1 MFSFNH
7 SKISHLFLGENF
19 IVIVA
24 GANLLL
30 NSSDL
35 KRAAH
40 VIAEAKVMVCQLEI
54 TPAISLEALKMAHTN
69 GGNLIIQ
76 INCLLHSTNGFSNIL
91 LM

>member
-1 MFSFNH
+1 MFSFSH
-7 SKISHLFLGENF
+7 SKISPLFLGENF

-69 GGNLIIQ
+69 GGNLIVR
-76 INCLLHSTNGFSNIL
+76 INYLLHSMSAFIHIL